1 MSKSLVTIIKHEE
14 EDLWIR
20 IDLDCDTIIIQ
31 KSSINTIT
39 NLSEIIIV
47 AKYPFYNI
55 HKFIRD
61 YGEQYI
67 VLFHVFLLKDELLK
81 INEQNIK
88 KLIKEYKFYSHKY
101 PIVYL
106 YRYTTKFLDIRF
118 EEKEDLIEVLE
129 F

>member
-14 EDLWIR
+14 EDLWIN
-20 IDLDCDTIIIQ
+20 IDCDTIIIQ

-61 YGEQYI
+61 YSEQYI
-67 VLFHVFLLKDELLK
+67 MLFHVFLLKDELLK

-88 KLIKEYKFYSHKY
+88 KLIKEYKFHLRKF

-106 YRYTTKFLDIRF
+106 YRYAIKILDIKF
-118 EEKEDLIEVLE
+118 KKKKDLIEVLK